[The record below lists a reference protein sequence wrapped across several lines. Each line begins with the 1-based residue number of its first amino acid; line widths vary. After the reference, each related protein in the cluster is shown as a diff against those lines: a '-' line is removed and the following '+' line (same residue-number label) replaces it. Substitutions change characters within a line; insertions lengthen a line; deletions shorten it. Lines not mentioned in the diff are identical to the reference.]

1 MDPGHLE
8 AQQMC
13 QFFVP
18 RPASMGLPYSLP
30 EWVGGRPGAIF
41 VPAVPLMPLLA
52 QWLVS
57 GKGDFGEEAL
67 SISSRL

>member
-1 MDPGHLE
+1 MVNVSVPCPQ
-8 AQQMC
+8 ACQQG
-13 QFFVP
+13 
-18 RPASMGLPYSLP
+18 PALSLP
-30 EWVGGRPGAIF
+30 EWVGGRPVAIF
-41 VPAVPLMPLLA
+41 VPAVPQMPLLA